1 MAINGRE
8 TNLGDAINLLEDL
21 FTNCEAEINS
31 HSLLQIVETAY
42 ILERISELRKRG
54 IMNLLRSGRIFLSGP
69 GLPLALGSSPSGIDA
84 DNRGSRSAV
93 SLAVGGGSGGGIGG

>member
-1 MAINGRE
+1 M
-8 TNLGDAINLLEDL
+8 EDL
-21 FTNCEAEINS
+21 FTCWEAEINP
-31 HSLLQIVETAY
+31 HSLLEIIETAHA
-42 ILERISELRKRG
+42 LERITELRKRG
-54 IMNLLRSGRIFLSGP
+54 IRNLRCSGGTFLSGP